1 MNICPIC
8 RIGRLRHR
16 TMAYIEWFDRHLL
29 IADKMPVQICDVCG
43 ERIYDDLAF
52 ENLQHLLWSGPP
64 RSTPIITRNT

>member
-8 RIGRLRHR
+8 RVGRLRQR
-16 TMAYIEWFDRHLL
+16 TMAYIEWLGRSLL

-43 ERIYDDLAF
+43 ERFYDDLAI
-52 ENLQHLLWSGPP
+52 ENLQHLLWSESA